1 MATPPV
7 WPPYA
12 PPLPSEP
19 ARPPARR
26 PRNGLWIAGVAV
38 VAVAAA
44 GAGAAV
50 TYALVVKDSASRPP
64 ASSSASTPAATP
76 QVSAS
81 DAARAK
87 DNLCHLF
94 DVSVRG
100 QEAQGGLRVEGNLN
114 VPVVLR
120 ALNSAAAVENAL
132 IPSVPPAVTEAAR
145 KYVST
150 TFDQTTAAMGNVPAS
165 EGNRLTDSRNE
176 AINGLL
182 DACGLPRS

>member
-12 PPLPSEP
+12 PPVPAEP
-19 ARPPARR
+19 ARPPVRR

-44 GAGAAV
+44 GAGAAA
-50 TYALVVKDSASRPP
+50 TYALVGKDSTSQPSAG
-64 ASSSASTPAATP
+64 SSTSTPVATP
-76 QVSAS
+76 QVSAD

-100 QEAQGGLRVEGNLN
+100 QEGQGGLRVEGNLN

-120 ALNSAAAVENAL
+120 ALNSAAAVETAL
-132 IPSVPPAVTEAAR
+132 VPAVPPAVTEAAR

-165 EGNRLTDSRNE
+165 EGNRLTDVRNE
-176 AINGLL
+176 AISGLL
-182 DACGLPRS
+182 DACGLPR